1 MSSQAGPRLN
11 AAAPRGTGVLCG
23 DYERVSTT
31 REGAFAQRAVL
42 RLHPNGFRHHEPVP
56 AQEDAVPGTPELT
69 AQRYVIRSCRYRPPR
84 GWWPRLPGGRRAEA
98 EARPGLRHA
107 PGSWGTPPRL
117 RAAVSS
123 SVKCRCG
130 HSGQEEGY
138 CPEGS
143 AGEPSGQYP
152 SSCLVPIAFQEPQDF
167 PMGSWVLI
175 QTSKPKARMMLPP
188 RPQRGPCE
196 QMPLQGAGTLGVCF
210 S

>member
-11 AAAPRGTGVLCG
+11 AATPRGTGVLCG

-107 PGSWGTPPRL
+107 PGSWGDASAAQSCSFLLREVSLRSQWARRGVLPRGLSGRTL
-117 RAAVSS
+117 RAVPLFLFGPHRFPRTTGLSHGLLGPHTNVKAKGQNDAPTSS
-123 SVKCRCG
+123 
-130 HSGQEEGY
+130 
-138 CPEGS
+138 
-143 AGEPSGQYP
+143 
-152 SSCLVPIAFQEPQDF
+152 
-167 PMGSWVLI
+167 
-175 QTSKPKARMMLPP
+175 PKRSL
-188 RPQRGPCE
+188 
-196 QMPLQGAGTLGVCF
+196 
-210 S
+210 